1 MYTFAILV
9 LLALATIKVVDFL
22 AGNVAQLDR
31 MRSLLT
37 FVVSIGTV
45 MVLDYSMFDAY
56 GVNVDNHDMAV
67 LLTGL
72 MTAGLTS
79 PWRALFTWLTHDR
92 AMADETLGQATSLR
106 KVA

>member
-9 LLALATIKVVDFL
+9 LVALAVIKVVDFL
-22 AGNVAQLDR
+22 AGHVAQLDR

-37 FVVSIGTV
+37 FVISVGAV
-45 MVLDYSMFDAY
+45 MMLDYSMFEAY
-56 GVNVDNHDMAV
+56 GVRVDNHDVAV
-67 LLTGL
+67 LLTGFI
-72 MTAGLTS
+72 TAGLTS

-92 AMADETLGQATSLR
+92 AMTDETLGEVSSLR

>member
-1 MYTFAILV
+1 MYTFAV
-9 LLALATIKVVDFL
+9 LALSALAIIKVVDFL

-37 FVVSIGTV
+37 FVVSIGT
-45 MVLDYSMFDAY
+45 MMMLDYSMFESY
-56 GVNVDNHDMAV
+56 GVKVDNHDVAV
-67 LLTGL
+67 FLTGL
-72 MTAGLTS
+72 VTAGLTS

-92 AMADETLGQATSLR
+92 AMTDETLGQVSSLR

>member
-37 FVVSIGTV
+37 FVVSIGAV
-45 MVLDYSMFDAY
+45 MVVDYSMFDAY
-56 GVNVDNHDMAV
+56 GVNVDNRDMAV

>member
-1 MYTFAILV
+1 MYTFAVLS

-37 FVVSIGTV
+37 FLVSVGA
-45 MVLDYSMFDAY
+45 MMMLDYSMFESF
-56 GVNVDNHDMAV
+56 GVNVDNHDVAV
-67 LLTGL
+67 LFTGL
-72 MTAGLTS
+72 VVAGLTS

-92 AMADETLGQATSLR
+92 AMADETLGQVSSLR